1 MSSTGSTRKAIDALQ
16 MGSLLEEPFPLRRP
30 LESAFSLG
38 RTISTST
45 EGMDIEFDAV
55 LLDVA
60 SYSEA
65 PLVRFQERGPVADK
79 GEVMEWLEAAV
90 FGEDED
96 FGALLVEPLRARVA
110 LGPIYDEIFGNAE
123 SGGGLPAMGSPAN
136 GVSSEGQVRA
146 ENELSGGHFHNA
158 AESLLSREGF
168 AVSSWARE
176 EVSIADADALET
188 ILDVIQNVLEETAE
202 TADELGVTRGPVTR
216 RGPPSAGDSWAAV
229 VGTLENRA
237 PILGSRKAPQAVQG
251 HPRGGPVLDLVLM
264 DAQPGKGFQRKKAGR
279 QGPAIE
285 AFQEWGPV
293 KEERNPR
300 LRAGKWKSHARRKGS
315 PPPRRMGNFGTG
327 KFCSICSPALSNRL
341 HKKVDARRECK
352 AGDLIP
358 G

>member
-1 MSSTGSTRKAIDALQ
+1 MFPAKPTPPAALQ
-16 MGSLLEEPFPLRRP
+16 MGSLLEEPFSPSQR
-30 LESAFSLG
+30 LESAISLG
-38 RTISTST
+38 RTVSSST
-45 EGMDIEFDAV
+45 EGMDVEFDAV
-55 LLDVA
+55 LLDAVN
-60 SYSEA
+60 YSEA
-65 PLVRFQERGPVADK
+65 PLVRYQERGPVADK

-123 SGGGLPAMGSPAN
+123 GGGGLPGKGSPAS
-136 GVSSEGQVRA
+136 GVSSEGQLRA
-146 ENELSGGHFHNA
+146 GLVENELSGGYLHNA
-158 AESLLSREGF
+158 AKSPLSEEVL

-176 EVSIADADALET
+176 EVSPADVSALET
-188 ILDVIQNVLEETAE
+188 ILDVIQNVLGEDDEAAE
-202 TADELGVTRGPVTR
+202 KLGVTRGPVMR
-216 RGPPSAGDSWAAV
+216 RETSAAGDSWAAV

-237 PILGSRKAPQAVQG
+237 PILGSRKPVQN
-251 HPRGGPVLDLVLM
+251 HPRGGPVFDLVLM
-264 DAQPGKGFQRKKAGR
+264 DAQPGKGFHKKKAGR
-279 QGPAIE
+279 QGPLAE
-285 AFQEWGPV
+285 TLQEWGPV

-327 KFCSICSPALSNRL
+327 KFCSVCSPALSNRL

-352 AGDLIP
+352 AGDLTP